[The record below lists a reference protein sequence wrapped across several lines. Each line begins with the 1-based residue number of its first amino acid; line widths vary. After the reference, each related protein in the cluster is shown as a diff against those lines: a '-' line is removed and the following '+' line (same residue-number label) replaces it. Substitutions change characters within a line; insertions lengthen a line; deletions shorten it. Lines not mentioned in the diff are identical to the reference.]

1 MKNGIKNLA
10 GTLVAIL
17 LFTVLLNAVF
27 NNAETKMSYS
37 ELMVAIQNGTIE
49 SVEIEH
55 NRSGFFSSQQI
66 NGKAYVI
73 LKDSNQ
79 LEKQVDIPSI
89 ESFLNATNQ
98 YVLDGSLELVQRQ
111 ESIII
116 TVVSLALPIVILVI
130 FFAFLLV
137 GRASSRRRSKKFNVF
152 WKK

>member
-17 LFTVLLNAVF
+17 LFAVLLNAVF

-37 ELMVAIQNGTIE
+37 ELMVAIQNGTVE
-49 SVEIEH
+49 SIEIEH
-55 NRSGFFSSQQI
+55 NRSGFFSAQQT
-66 NGKAYVI
+66 NGKGYVT
-73 LKDSNQ
+73 LKDNNQ

-89 ESFLNATNQ
+89 ESFLNATNPF
-98 YVLDGSLELVQRQ
+98 VLDGSLELVQRQ

-116 TVVSLALPIVILVI
+116 TLISLALPIVILVI

-137 GRASSRRRSKKFNVF
+137 GRASSRRWS
-152 WKK
+152 

>member
-17 LFTVLLNAVF
+17 LFAVLLNAVF

-49 SVEIEH
+49 SIELEH
-55 NRSGFFSSQQI
+55 NKSGFFSTPQI
-66 NGKAYVI
+66 SGKGYVV
-73 LKDSNQ
+73 LKDNNQ

-98 YVLDGSLELVQRQ
+98 YVIDGSLELVQRQ
-111 ESIII
+111 ESAW
-116 TVVSLALPIVILVI
+116 L
-130 FFAFLLV
+130 
-137 GRASSRRRSKKFNVF
+137 
-152 WKK
+152 